1 MTPPDGR
8 WQPGPVLAGILVVLA
23 SGAVLVLE
31 ILSLRLIAPYV
42 GVTLE
47 TNTAVI
53 GVALAAIAVGAWAGG
68 AVADRLP
75 PAVLLGPLLLGAGA
89 LVFAVTPV
97 VRFVGELVQGAD
109 ASGVLLVAAAAVFA
123 PAALLSAVPPI
134 VVKARLANLSETGT
148 VVGRLSGLGTV
159 GSIVATFGTGF
170 IAVAMVP
177 TTTILTGL
185 AVLLV
190 VTGLAVA
197 WISRGASRLSPGSK
211 RGLAGPL
218 ALALIGAGATAAAP
232 NPCELETVYHCASVS
247 ADPDRPDG
255 DGRVLRLDTLRHS
268 YVDLKDPT
276 YLQFEYLK
284 VIGAATDVFRPP
296 GAPVKALHL
305 GGGGLTLPR
314 YLKAVRPGSDSLVYE
329 IDAGVLRI
337 DREQLGLREGDGI
350 RTRVE
355 DARVGLDE
363 QRTDSYDLVVGDAFG
378 GVAVPWHLTT
388 RQVVAQVDRAL
399 TPTGMY
405 AVNLIDHGSLAF
417 VKAEVATISA
427 VFPHVA
433 LIAET
438 AAFSGAGGNLVVL
451 ASASPLPLAALKSAL
466 ATKAPAMNVVTG
478 GDLSG
483 FIREAKVLTDDFA
496 PVDQLVTPYRS

>member
-75 PAVLLGPLLLGAGA
+75 PSVLLGPLLLGGGA
-89 LVFAVTPV
+89 LVFAVTPL
-97 VRFVGELVQGAD
+97 VRFIGELVQGAD

-134 VVKARLANLSETGT
+134 VVKARLADLSETGA

-185 AVLLV
+185 AIVLVAAGLGV
-190 VTGLAVA
+190 V
-197 WISRGASRLSPGSK
+197 WRSRGVSGK
-211 RGLAGPL
+211 RLAGPL
-218 ALALIGAGATAAAP
+218 ALALVGAGATAAAP

-296 GAPVKALHL
+296 GAPVRALHL

-350 RTRVE
+350 RTRVQ

-363 QRTDSYDLVVGDAFG
+363 QPSDRYDLVVGDAFG

-427 VFPHVA
+427 VFTHVA

-451 ASASPLPLAALKSAL
+451 ASNSPLPLAALKSAL
-466 ATKAPAMNVVTG
+466 ATKAPAMNLVTG

-483 FIREAKVLTDDFA
+483 FIRDAEVLTDDFA